1 MSSTGFRPWTAALVV
16 IFGLAQATPGLA
28 QDPGDDWDIVRD
40 RRGRAEMAHLQ
51 FSNGLAIMVQC
62 KHRSLDVVV
71 GGLPPAR
78 STPNRLEFRERPLD
92 LRFRGEED
100 RRQFWAVGT
109 DNTLAVSLLP
119 APFARQLRQGGTLEL
134 GVPEA
139 GSEGQTLTYQVDL
152 PPSALNIDE
161 VLNTCRRPLVDPRD
175 ELLDQVGTSGLPT
188 RIVWAE
194 RPDFVPRASDLVSG
208 FAVISCLTR
217 PDGRLHDCVVESEHP
232 RGATA
237 ARSSSAA
244 ARRARVEVAG
254 DPDAPVPARLVHFT
268 LSLFVD

>member
-1 MSSTGFRPWTAALVV
+1 MKAAL
-16 IFGLAQATPGLA
+16 IPLLAASLLADPSLA
-28 QDPGDDWDIVRD
+28 QDQGDDWDIVRD
-40 RRGRAEMAHLQ
+40 RRSRAEMAHLQ

-62 KHRSLDVVV
+62 KDRSLDVVI
-71 GGLPPAR
+71 GGLPSAGA
-78 STPNRLEFRERPLD
+78 SPNRIGFRERPLD

-109 DNTLAVSLLP
+109 DDTLAVSLLP
-119 APFARQLRQGGTLEL
+119 APFARQLRLGGTLEL
-134 GVPEA
+134 GVPGA
-139 GSEGQTLTYQVDL
+139 GTEHQTVTYRVDL

-161 VLNTCRRPLVDPRD
+161 VLTACRRPLVDPRD
-175 ELLDQVGTSGLPT
+175 ELLDEVGTTGLPA

-194 RPDFVPRASDLVSG
+194 RPNLVPRASDLVSG

-268 LSLFVD
+268 LGLFVD

>member
-1 MSSTGFRPWTAALVV
+1 MRAALIPV
-16 IFGLAQATPGLA
+16 LAASLLADPSLA
-28 QDPGDDWDIVRD
+28 QDADDDWDMVRD

-62 KHRSLDVVV
+62 KDRSLDVVI
-71 GGLPPAR
+71 GGLPSADA
-78 STPNRLEFRERPLD
+78 SPNRIGFRERPLD

-109 DNTLAVSLLP
+109 DDTLAVSLLP
-119 APFARQLRQGGTLEL
+119 APFARQLRLGGALEL
-134 GVPEA
+134 GVPGA
-139 GSEGQTLTYQVDL
+139 GTEGQTVTYRVDL
-152 PPSALNIDE
+152 PRSALNIDE
-161 VLNTCRRPLVDPRD
+161 VLTACRRPLADPRD
-175 ELLDQVGTSGLPT
+175 ELLDEVGATGLPA

-194 RPDFVPRASDLVSG
+194 RPTLVPRASDLVSG

-268 LSLFVD
+268 LGLFVE